1 MPTIRHFALWLLV
14 VCGAA
19 LAPCIAQAAQ
29 QTFEL
34 RIEHGRV
41 PENVRLIRVAQ
52 GDTVTLRWNVDRPV
66 TLHLHGYDIEKHV
79 DPGTVGVISF
89 TARATGRF
97 PVEVHGAGG
106 KGGSEEPLVYV
117 EVYPR

>member
-1 MPTIRHFALWLLV
+1 MPTIRSFGLAFLV
-14 VCGAA
+14 GCGAA
-19 LAPCIAQAAQ
+19 LAPCVAQAAQ

-34 RIEHGRV
+34 RVDHGRV
-41 PENVRLIRVAQ
+41 PENMRLIRVSQ
-52 GDTVTLRWNVDRPV
+52 DDVVTLRWSVDRPV

-97 PVEVHGAGG
+97 PIHVHSTGNRAAD
-106 KGGSEEPLVYV
+106 EEPLVYV